1 MTQAREKF
9 DGDFLLA
16 LAVEGRLVL
25 DAELAD
31 CVVAQLRRTES
42 IVHGRLD
49 ALAQAGG
56 PEAMA
61 GLDRETVDLRF
72 AEVAEPGRL
81 RAALAELPRYIAAF
95 EQATRVSAEVFT
107 PR

>member
-1 MTQAREKF
+1 MEQAREKF
-9 DGDFLLA
+9 DGDLLLA

-31 CVVAQLRRTES
+31 CVVAELRRTEA
-42 IVHGRLD
+42 IVHGRLA
-49 ALAQAGG
+49 ALGG
-56 PEAMA
+56 PGAVA
-61 GLDRETVDLRF
+61 GLDQETVDLRF

-81 RAALAELPRYIAAF
+81 RAALAQLPRYIAAF
-95 EQATRVSAEVFT
+95 EQATRVSTQVFT